1 MSRYIVRD
9 PAGILGFC
17 PLGLVVALILGYLTP
32 LPAFPS
38 LPFHFSPVFL
48 LPLPIHSPF
57 YSLLHTVF
65 RAFILKNFFT
75 ACLSSSLTCSHIP
88 TFEFTYYATFRNNFS
103 FHFYTNQQNI
113 VFKLRVPSVFES
125 KELLSEPVTHRK
137 SILQRKKIKF
147 KVRATIPGLSTRP
160 LSSIKYL
167 ITPFEAFRSFSQHLS
182 PSPARLDHFFPSTL
196 PTRAHPPRFLF
207 SAFLPHL
214 RLLPSVHPSRP
225 LSSFLSL
232 ATPTCLA

>member
-103 FHFYTNQQNI
+103 LHFCYQPAKYSVQTARS
-113 VFKLRVPSVFES
+113 FRV
-125 KELLSEPVTHRK
+125 R
-137 SILQRKKIKF
+137 IQ
-147 KVRATIPGLSTRP
+147 G
-160 LSSIKYL
+160 
-167 ITPFEAFRSFSQHLS
+167 TPFR
-182 PSPARLDHFFPSTL
+182 TC
-196 PTRAHPPRFLF
+196 
-207 SAFLPHL
+207 
-214 RLLPSVHPSRP
+214 HPSQIDT
-225 LSSFLSL
+225 S
-232 ATPTCLA
+232 AKED